1 MKKIGV
7 LTSGGDAPGMNAAV
21 RAVVRAGLEQGAEVY
36 AVYEGYQGMV
46 DGGEQIKLMDWRSVG
61 GILHQGGTVIGT
73 ARCKDFRERHGRL
86 KAAYN
91 LLSRGIDSLV
101 IVGGDGSLTGAGI
114 LCREWSS
121 LVQELVD
128 NQQLPPDIVE
138 RHPQLTV
145 MGLVGSID
153 NDMAGT
159 DISIGADT
167 ALHRITDAVDALS
180 STAASHQ
187 RSFVVEVM
195 GRNCGYLALM
205 SAIATGA
212 DWVLIP
218 ESPPNLDE
226 WENKM
231 CAVLRKGREI
241 GRRDSIVIVSEGA
254 QDRHG
259 NPITS
264 NYVQEVLETKLG
276 EEARVTILGHVQRGG
291 APSAFDRNLSTLLGE
306 AAVGAIMSN
315 EVDGQALVI
324 GIKGNKVTRT
334 PLDECLAKTHEIHQ
348 AIKDCDFNKAMEL
361 RGSGFRESF
370 QTIRTLVR
378 ALPHDPEPAIRQL
391 RIAVMNADACAPGMN
406 TIVRAAVRLGLDRGH
421 EMLGIYNGLH
431 GLMENEI
438 KEMNWM
444 SVNGWA
450 YIGGSELGTNRHIP
464 ANSDFYTIA
473 RNVEEHRIDA
483 LLIVGGWSAYKAA
496 IVLEEQRKNFPS
508 LDIPIVCFPASIDNN
523 LPGSELSVGADTAL
537 NGIVEAVDRI
547 KQSAVASRRVFVV
560 EVMGGKCGYL
570 ALMSAMATGAERV
583 YLNEEGVTLKD
594 LQDDVQELISG
605 FQRGKRLGVVI
616 RSEGANPTYSNDFIG
631 ALFAEE
637 GGQYFSVRQASLGH
651 LQQGGNPT
659 PFDRILGTR
668 MAQKSIAY
676 LEVQCEKAES
686 ESAAIGL
693 LSGAFRFTNIRE
705 LPRLMDDENGRPK
718 YEWWLNLR
726 PVAKTMARPA
736 PLPLV
741 HNHAIV
747 TD

>member
-21 RAVVRAGLEQGAEVY
+21 RAVVRAGLESGAAVY
-36 AVYEGYQGMV
+36 AIYEGYQGMV
-46 DGGEQIKLMDWRSVG
+46 NGGEQIKLMDWRAVG

-73 ARCKDFRERHGRL
+73 VRCQDFRERNGRL
-86 KAAYN
+86 QAVYN
-91 LLSRGIDSLV
+91 LLSRGIDNLV
-101 IVGGDGSLTGAGI
+101 IIGGDGSLTGAGI
-114 LCREWSS
+114 LCAEWAS
-121 LVQELVD
+121 LVQELVASG
-128 NQQLPPDIVE
+128 QITAEFAKQ
-138 RHPQLTV
+138 HPQLTV

-218 ESPPNLDE
+218 ESPPNLDD
-226 WENKM
+226 WETKM
-231 CAVLRKGREI
+231 CDVLRKGREI

-259 NPITS
+259 NPIS
-264 NYVQEVLETKLG
+264 SRYVQEVLEAKLG

-291 APSAFDRNLSTLLGE
+291 SPTAFDRNLSTILGD
-306 AAVGAIMSN
+306 AAVKTIISN
-315 EVDGQALVI
+315 EMNGQALLI
-324 GIKGNKVTRT
+324 GIKGNKIIRT
-334 PLDECLAKTHEIHQ
+334 PLADCLRTTHEIHT
-348 AIKDCDFNKAMEL
+348 AVKKCDFATAMAL
-361 RGSGFRESF
+361 RGRGFQESF

-378 ALPHDPEPAIRQL
+378 ALPHDPHPTQRQL
-391 RIAVMNADACAPGMN
+391 RIGVMNGDACAPGMN
-406 TIVRAAVRLGLDRGH
+406 TVIRAAVRLGLDRGH
-421 EMLGIYNGLH
+421 QMIGIYNGLH
-431 GLMENEI
+431 GLIENEI
-438 KEMNWM
+438 KDLDWM

-450 YIGGSELGTNRHIP
+450 YIGGSELGTVRHIP
-464 ANSDFYTIA
+464 ANSDFYAIA
-473 RNVEEHRIDA
+473 RNIEEHKIDA
-483 LLIVGGWSAYKAA
+483 LLFVGGWSAYKTA
-496 IVLEEQRKNFPS
+496 IVLDQQRKNFPS

-570 ALMSAMATGAERV
+570 ALMGAMATGAERV
-583 YLNEEGVTLKD
+583 YLHEEGVTLKD
-594 LQDDVQELISG
+594 LAEDVQELING
-605 FQRGKRLGVVI
+605 FQRGKRLGLVI
-616 RSEGANPTYSNDFIG
+616 RGEGANATYSNEFMG

-637 GGQYFSVRQASLGH
+637 GGKFFSVRQASLGH

-668 MAQKSIAY
+668 MAAISIEY
-676 LEVQCEKAES
+676 LEQECAQAEPK
-686 ESAAIGL
+686 SAAIGL
-693 LSGAFRFTNIRE
+693 LRGSFRFTELRD
-705 LPRLMDDENGRPK
+705 LPRLMDDGNGRPK
-718 YEWWLNLR
+718 EEWWLNLR

-736 PLPLV
+736 PLPAL
-741 HNHAIV
+741 HEHELGM
-747 TD
+747 D

>member
-21 RAVVRAGLEQGAEVY
+21 RAVVRAGLEKGAEVY
-36 AVYEGYQGMV
+36 AIYEGYQGMV
-46 DGGEQIKLMDWRSVG
+46 DGGDKIKLMDWRSVG

-73 ARCKDFRERHGRL
+73 ARCKDFRERSGRL
-86 KAAYN
+86 KAAHH

-101 IVGGDGSLTGAGI
+101 IIGGDGSLTGAGK
-114 LCREWSS
+114 LCSEWEM
-121 LVQELVD
+121 LVQELIETK
-128 NQQLPPDIVE
+128 QLPPDVAE
-138 RHPQLTV
+138 QHPELTV

-226 WENKM
+226 WETKM
-231 CAVLRKGREI
+231 CDVLRKGRKI

-264 NYVQEVLETKLG
+264 NYVQEVLETQLG

-291 APSAFDRNLSTLLGE
+291 SPSAFDRNLSTLLGH
-306 AAVGAIMSN
+306 AAVEAIMSN
-315 EVDGQALVI
+315 EVNGEALVI
-324 GIKGNKVTRT
+324 GIKGNKITRT
-334 PLDECLAKTHEIHQ
+334 PLETCLQKTHEIHQ
-348 AIKDCDFNKAMEL
+348 AIKDCDFKKAMKL
-361 RGSGFRESF
+361 RGSGFRASF
-370 QTIRTLVR
+370 RTIRTLVR
-378 ALPHDPEPAIRQL
+378 ALPHDPHPAQRNL

-406 TIVRAAVRLGLDRGH
+406 TVVRAAVRLGLDHGH

-438 KEMNWM
+438 KELNWM

-464 ANSDFYTIA
+464 MNSDFYTIA
-473 RNVEEHRIDA
+473 RNIEENNIEA

-496 IVLEEQRKNFPS
+496 ILLNEQRRNFPS
-508 LDIPIVCFPASIDNN
+508 LDIPIICFPASIDNN

-547 KQSAVASRRVFVV
+547 KQSAVASRRVFIV

-570 ALMSAMATGAERV
+570 ALMGAMGTGAERV

-594 LQDDVQELISG
+594 LEEDVHELISG

-616 RSEGANPTYSNDFIG
+616 RSEGANPTYSNEFIG

-651 LQQGGNPT
+651 LQQGGNPS

-668 MAQKSIAY
+668 MAQKSIEY
-676 LEVQCEKAES
+676 IEQQCASDEP

-693 LSGAFRFTNIRE
+693 LRGSFRFTPLRD

-718 YEWWLNLR
+718 EEWWLNLR

-736 PLPLV
+736 PLPTV
-741 HNHAIV
+741 HNHNLA